1 MAVHLLTGAAPVAWC
16 YASHEMKWGAIAS
29 LSALALLIAPHA
41 RAEEDDGRLR
51 GLFGALHPELTAR
64 MMTGKALGPPESAP
78 GPIAGWGA
86 GVRAGAAYRGF
97 YGGLSVIDFMSK
109 SDCFDGD
116 SSGCETT
123 SAVAYGTEVGYEV
136 PLIPW
141 VTIRGVFGLGDYV
154 ARYTRSSTTCEGT
167 PVCSSVT
174 TKSHATSNDFYLDPG
189 FLLQA
194 SLGPILLGFDVNLYI
209 MPSASTP
216 GTNLPSAA
224 FAALMGG
231 AQAGITM

>member
-1 MAVHLLTGAAPVAWC
+1 MR
-16 YASHEMKWGAIAS
+16 WGAIGS
-29 LSALALLIAPHA
+29 LGVLTLLFAPHA
-41 RAEEDDGRLR
+41 RADEDDGRLR

-64 MMTGKALGPPESAP
+64 MMAGKALGPPESAS
-78 GPIAGWGA
+78 GPMSGMGW

-97 YGGLSVIDFMSK
+97 YGGLSAIDFISK
-109 SDCFDGD
+109 GACFDGD
-116 SSGCETT
+116 SSGCAST

-141 VTIRGVFGLGDYV
+141 VTVRGVLGLGDYV
-154 ARYTRSSTTCEGT
+154 ATYTSSSTACVGT

-174 TKSHATSNDFYLDPG
+174 TKSQATSNNFYLDPG

-209 MPSASTP
+209 MPSASDP
-216 GTNLPSAA
+216 GANRPSAA